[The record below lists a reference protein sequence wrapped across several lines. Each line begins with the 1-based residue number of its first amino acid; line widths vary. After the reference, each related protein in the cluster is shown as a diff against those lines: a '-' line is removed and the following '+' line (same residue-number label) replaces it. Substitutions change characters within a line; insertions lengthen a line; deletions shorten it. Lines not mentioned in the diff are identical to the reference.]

1 MVLKSGESR
10 MNEERIVQYNSHAK
24 FLAEIATAILED
36 NKAILDVNGVKEII
50 ALYLLIPYMTPDEK
64 CIIPKL
70 KGDFVEG
77 ITLEDLRNTICHSFV
92 TVEEDKGD
100 SSVHGKTLIL
110 DDRVFYHSRKDHI
123 ELGEHSSACRIL
135 IEYTH
140 KRLEELFNEI
150 LNR

>member
-1 MVLKSGESR
+1 MD
-10 MNEERIVQYNSHAK
+10 EERITQYNSHAK

-50 ALYLLIPYMTPDEK
+50 ALYLLIPYITPDTLMTPDKK

-70 KGDFVEG
+70 KGDFVAG

-110 DDRVFYHSRKDHI
+110 DDRVLYHNRKEHM
-123 ELGEHSSACRIL
+123 ELGEHSYACRIQ
-135 IEYTH
+135 IEYAH
-140 KRLEELFNEI
+140 RRLEELINEI
-150 LNR
+150 LNK